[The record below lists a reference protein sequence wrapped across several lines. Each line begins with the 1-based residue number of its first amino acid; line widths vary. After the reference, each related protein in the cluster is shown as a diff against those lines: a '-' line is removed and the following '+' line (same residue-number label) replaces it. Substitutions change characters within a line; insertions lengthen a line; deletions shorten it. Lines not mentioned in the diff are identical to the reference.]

1 MNKTLFFDGAGCV
14 PCGEVEN
21 CRIRTAFKREDG
33 ETLFLE
39 IQGISSTVRGSKAI
53 FRGWVADACIVREV
67 KGADGL
73 ARWEFDYMRRR
84 EQFEYCKSEILR
96 VANEYAGG
104 VFDSVEVLP
113 TYHAL
118 KFAPRGEDCPVNL
131 MEDAKK

>member
-1 MNKTLFFDGAGCV
+1 MNKTLYFEGAGCV
-14 PCGEVEN
+14 TCGEVEN

-39 IQGISSTVRGSKAI
+39 MQGICSPVRGSKAI
-53 FRGWVADACIVREV
+53 CRGWVSDACLVREA

-73 ARWEFDYMRRR
+73 TRWEFDYLRSR

-104 VFDSVEVLP
+104 MFDSVEVSP
-113 TYHAL
+113 TYRAL
-118 KFAPRGEDCPVNL
+118 KFAPRGEECPVNL
-131 MEDAKK
+131 MEEEEK